1 MCYAISERMMNMPL
15 ANQKVY
21 TTEDI
26 YTLPEGE
33 RAELIDGKIYYMAP
47 PSRSHQELLHFLD
60 RTIGNYLHAKNGSCK
75 IYPAPFAV
83 FLNENNSNYVEP
95 DLSIICDINKLTEKG
110 CNGAPDWII
119 EIVSPSSRRMDYYVK
134 LFKYRTAGVHEY
146 WIIDQ
151 ERNRITV
158 YNFVQDTFNEYQ
170 FTDTV
175 KVGIYEDLE
184 IPFADFS

>member
-15 ANQKVY
+15 ANQKIY

-60 RTIGNYLHAKNGSCK
+60 RTIGNYLHIKNGPCK

-95 DLSIICDINKLTEKG
+95 DLSIICDRKKLTEKG